1 MPSNRKSRAAE
12 QRRLPEPSDKTVI
25 IPQITP
31 ELLEQRR
38 REAVRRSQ
46 TITRSTPPA
55 PQPAPWQQTLPV
67 PPEQSASPVMPA
79 PPADT
84 GTLNPSAVSSRRIR
98 RRMQEQA
105 TQPGTA
111 PPLPETPPAA
121 EPQPAAAPE
130 DSMTRTL
137 QDRKSV
143 V

>member
-55 PQPAPWQQTLPV
+55 PQPAP
-67 PPEQSASPVMPA
+67 EEAPA
-79 PPADT
+79 PAEPAPQPPADKQEPSLED
-84 GTLNPSAVSSRRIR
+84 TLRHL
-98 RRMQEQA
+98 
-105 TQPGTA
+105 
-111 PPLPETPPAA
+111 PLDELLR
-121 EPQPAAAPE
+121 
-130 DSMTRTL
+130 DIHDL
-137 QDRKSV
+137 
-143 V
+143 